1 MEQKTRRPD
10 RRILKTKRAIK
21 KAFVKLLLTKDYNKI
36 TIKDIATEA
45 DVDRK
50 TVYNYYSGIHEIR
63 EEIENEIVKS
73 MDDSISQF
81 EHMDACAHATKIF
94 SALTTIINQNSELFG
109 YLFKSDNNTQI
120 VRKII
125 FYVEDYVY
133 RVLKDSS
140 LNYLGQDKL
149 HFMSN
154 FIAGGAIVVYQDWFN
169 SDRKTPLVKLS
180 DDLTNV
186 SRAVFASFKEQKA
199 EL

>member
-10 RRILKTKRAIK
+10 RRILKTKKAIK

-81 EHMDACAHATKIF
+81 EHMDAYAHATKIF

-140 LNYLGQDKL
+140 ISYLGQDKL

-154 FIAGGAIVVYQDWFN
+154 FIAGGAVVVYQDWFN
-169 SDRKTPLVKLS
+169 SDKKTPLVKLS

-199 EL
+199 GL

>member
-63 EEIENEIVKS
+63 EEIEIVKS
-73 MDDSISQF
+73 MDDSISQCD
-81 EHMDACAHATKIF
+81 HMDAYTHAPKVF
-94 SALTTIINQNSELFG
+94 SALTSIINQNSELFG
-109 YLFKSDNNTQI
+109 YLFKNDNNSKI
-120 VRKII
+120 VKKII
-125 FYVEDYVY
+125 FYVKDYVF

-140 LNYLGQDKL
+140 ISYLGQEKL
-149 HFMSN
+149 EFMSSY
-154 FIAGGAIVVYQDWFN
+154 IAGGAITVYRDWFN
-169 SDRKTPLVKLS
+169 SEKKTPLPKLS

-186 SRAVFASFKEQKA
+186 SRAVISTFKEQKA
-199 EL
+199 GL